1 METNK
6 FAHAAP
12 DVIKL
17 RDPDGSTFNK
27 HERIYRDGIELD
39 KGTVITEQWLQK
51 NEELL
56 SDCWNIYTVYPD
68 IYLDLIKPV
77 DSNFNLFP
85 YQRMFLRVCMRYTH
99 IYITAARATSK
110 TFLSI
115 LAKYLQCVFLP
126 GHVGS
131 IVAPNKSQ
139 AAKITKQK
147 IQEIWRIWPLLKNEL
162 ELYNGEP
169 HANFGKDYTE
179 LYFKNGSKLSV
190 VGALDSDRGIR
201 THATLIDEAR
211 NQDGDAI
218 AEIILPQ
225 MNVSRRTANGLVN
238 NKEVINTQVIYAT
251 SAGMK
256 SSFAYEALLDYFE
269 ESILNP
275 SRAFTMGLDY
285 RIPMMH
291 GLIDAAHV
299 KNLKMSPSYNEQT
312 FASEYMGT
320 WLGGS
325 EESWFDFEKIS
336 KYRKIKNPE
345 WFQKF
350 RGDANI
356 FYLISVD
363 VGRLSDQTVACIWRI
378 NIRDNKYYSTLVNIF
393 VLGRQAETKTF
404 VQQSIDLKRLIEQ
417 FNPREVVIDCN
428 GLGIGLADEM
438 IRTQTDEIGN
448 TYPAYG
454 FFNNEDYKKIQ
465 PKDAACI
472 LYSMKANGP
481 LNSKIHSNAY
491 TRLNSGMIRFLITEQ
506 EARSALL
513 ATKVGAK
520 MSFEKRVK
528 RLMPHEL
535 TTKLFEE
542 MANLRLKRSGMD
554 IVLEQINS
562 RFPKDKYSAFAYG
575 QWRIKELEEEAYQK
589 QKRRSII
596 GGRKLVFFSGGV

>member
-17 RDPDGSTFNK
+17 RDPDESTFNK

-56 SDCWNIYTVYPD
+56 YDYWNIYTVYPD

-77 DSNFNLFP
+77 DSNFYLFP

-211 NQDGDAI
+211 DQDGDAI

-269 ESILNP
+269 ESILDP

-285 RIPMMH
+285 RIPLMH

-345 WFQKF
+345 WSQKF